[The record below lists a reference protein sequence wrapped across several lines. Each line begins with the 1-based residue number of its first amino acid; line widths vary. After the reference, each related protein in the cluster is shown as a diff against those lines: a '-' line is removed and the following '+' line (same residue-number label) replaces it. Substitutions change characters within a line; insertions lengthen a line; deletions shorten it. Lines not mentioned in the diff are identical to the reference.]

1 MSEASK
7 VEEKTPPPES
17 PMNPPGSTQDIP
29 LPESLPLIGLDSF
42 VLFPFMIAPMMIGQI
57 NTKKM
62 VDDVLRGER
71 LVGVFLKKKP
81 EEPES
86 FENLYSVGTLAVIL
100 KMLRMPDG
108 SVRLLLHGVERI
120 RIVHELQKDPYLT
133 AKAEKVEETN
143 AETRPV
149 QAMMRSIQQQIQE
162 IVRLGQM
169 PEDMGAAVLEMHDPG
184 KLADLA
190 ISHAQVKMEERQEML
205 ETGDVEKRLGRV
217 MEILGREL
225 DLLRLGSEIQTKV
238 ASKMDKRQREYML
251 REQMKTIRKELGED
265 EDQNLEIQ
273 ELAEE
278 VRKADM
284 PEHALKVAE
293 KELNRLERMHP
304 SSPEYSVSRTYLD
317 WLICLPWKKS
327 TQDNINI
334 GKAKRILDEDHYGLT
349 DIKERILEYLS
360 VIKLKRQ
367 IRGPILCF
375 VGPPGVGKTSL
386 GRSIARALGRNFYR
400 MSLGGM
406 RDEAEIRG
414 HRRTY
419 IGSLPGRIIKGIKD
433 CGSNNPLIM
442 LDEVDKIGSDFRGD
456 PASAL
461 LEVLDPEQNFSF
473 TDHYLDMSFD
483 LSKVM
488 FITTANL
495 LDPIPS
501 PLRDRMEILRLSGY
515 TTREKVEIARRYL
528 IPRSYENTGVSKSH
542 VRFSDE
548 GLLRVIEGY
557 TRESGVRNLEREIGN
572 ICRKVARGLAAGR
585 GRNVTVGPKEVEN
598 FLGPKRF
605 DLEVADR
612 ASHPGVATGLAW
624 TQTGG
629 EILFIEAC
637 AVPGSGQLLLTGQL
651 GDVMKESAMAALNFL
666 HSNAGPLGI
675 PEEQFSK
682 QNFHLH
688 VPAGATP
695 KDGPS
700 AGITMAAAFCSL
712 LTGVPIKPY
721 LAMTG
726 EITLKGK
733 VLQVGGIKEKILA
746 AHRAGLKEI
755 IVPRR
760 CEPELKKDVPEEVKH
775 SIRFHFVDHVLEV
788 LQIAFPEREIRGGE
802 AVQTMSSI
810 RIEPERQIAQPA
822 AGGQPPAH
830 RGEHPSARNEGPR
843 DSRGGRPRG
852 ARGGRPPASSV
863 VVQPPA
869 SAGGAPAQTKTPVQL
884 GTPAQTK
891 TPLLAGT
898 PVQLGTPAQTKTP
911 VQAGAPAPSSGRV
924 EIRKEAPIPVKTAS
938 EIRKPVFRIEPEKPK
953 KAARRAKPEPKAS
966 MPEPDEPKTPETKPA
981 EPKTPEPSPAK
992 TEPETKEPPVSSV
1005 AEGKPKEISA
1015 GREPGG
1021 KSSSRWRRLRTR
1033 TPRAESSKPGAAGL
1047 PAQAEDAAE
1056 KPPADSRKEEH
1067 KKEPHKKEEHGKEDH
1082 GKEEPKPEAATGA
1095 APARKR
1101 PPRRYIKANRGGSG
1115 K

>member
-1 MSEASK
+1 MSEVSK

-17 PMNPPGSTQDIP
+17 PLNPPGSTQDIP

-42 VLFPFMIAPMMIGQI
+42 VLFPFMIAPMMIGQL

-81 EEPES
+81 EESES
-86 FENLYSVGTLAVIL
+86 FGNLYSVGTLAVIL

-120 RIVHELQKDPYLT
+120 RIVRELQTDPYLT

-143 AETRPV
+143 ADTRPV
-149 QAMMRSIQQQIQE
+149 QAMVRSVQQQIQE
-162 IVRLGQM
+162 IVQLGQM

-278 VRKADM
+278 IRKADM

-317 WLICLPWKKS
+317 WLISLPWKKS

-334 GKAKRILDEDHYGLT
+334 DKAKRILDEDHYGLT

-386 GRSIARALGRNFYR
+386 GRSIARALGRNFCR

-419 IGSLPGRIIKGIKD
+419 IGSLPGRIIKSIKD

-473 TDHYLDMSFD
+473 TDHYLDMPFD

-528 IPRSYENTGVSKSH
+528 IPRSYENTGVSKNH

-585 GRNVTVGPKEVEN
+585 GRSVTVGPREVEN

-612 ASHPGVATGLAW
+612 TSHPGVATGLAW

-651 GDVMKESAMAALNFL
+651 GEVMKESAMAALNFL
-666 HSNAGPLGI
+666 HSNAGSLGI

-746 AHRAGLKEI
+746 AHRASIKELI
-755 IVPRR
+755 LPRR
-760 CEPELKKDVPEEVKH
+760 CEPELKKDVPEEVRR
-775 SIRFHFVDHVLEV
+775 SIHFHFVDHVLEV
-788 LQIAFPEREIRGGE
+788 LQIAFPEREIRGEE
-802 AVQTMSSI
+802 AVRTMSSI

-830 RGEHPSARNEGPR
+830 GGEHPSSRNEGPR

-863 VVQPPA
+863 VVQPPP
-869 SAGGAPAQTKTPVQL
+869 SAGGAPAQTKTPVQA
-884 GTPAQTK
+884 GAPAQI
-891 TPLLAGT
+891 
-898 PVQLGTPAQTKTP
+898 KTP
-911 VQAGAPAPSSGRV
+911 VQAGAPAPSSRRV

-938 EIRKPVFRIEPEKPK
+938 EIRRPVLRIEPEKPK
-953 KAARRAKPEPKAS
+953 KVVRRAKPEPKAS
-966 MPEPDEPKTPETKPA
+966 LPKPA
-981 EPKTPEPSPAK
+981 ESKTPEPSPAK
-992 TEPETKEPPVSSV
+992 AEPETKEPPVSSA
-1005 AEGKPKEISA
+1005 AEGKPRETPA
-1015 GREPGG
+1015 GHEPGG

-1047 PAQAEDAAE
+1047 PAQAEDAAG
-1056 KPPADSRKEEH
+1056 KKPADSRKEEH

-1082 GKEEPKPEAATGA
+1082 GKEEPKPGAATGA

-1101 PPRRYIKANRGGSG
+1101 PPRRYIKVNRGGSG